1 MLGGSVV
8 LRLKP
13 FTGRIRFAELAHVG
27 VLAGHGAAP
36 PAAGV
41 YRLREGQGLGGGEAR
56 FAHVGVQV
64 LDDGIAVQQRGFGLL
79 HDDAAI
85 GQDAVAIAEEVGL
98 EQAFRRAY
106 RVGGIHNDHVHA
118 AVFTVAHVLHAVFEQ
133 QLGAAVA
140 VGLAQFRE
148 VFLGIAGDHFVD
160 VDLGGFFHAGVTQ
173 HFTQGAAVAATDDD
187 DALGVGVA
195 EQHRVRHH
203 LVVEEVVA
211 GGEHGGAIDGHQVT
225 EGVGFPHLD
234 VLILGLHFFQL
245 LFQAQAESGAGGVE
259 VLVKPVVFGAAHGG
273 S

>member
-1 MLGGSVV
+1 
-8 LRLKP
+8 
-13 FTGRIRFAELAHVG
+13 
-27 VLAGHGAAP
+27 
-36 PAAGV
+36 
-41 YRLREGQGLGGGEAR
+41 
-56 FAHVGVQV
+56 VQV
-64 LDDGIAVQQRGFGLL
+64 FDDGVAVQQRGFGLL
-79 HDDAAI
+79 HDDAAF
-85 GQDAVAIAEEVGL
+85 GQYAVAIAEEVGL
-98 EQAFRRAY
+98 EQAFRRAH
-106 RVGGIHNDHVHA
+106 RVGGVHDDHVHA
-118 AVFTVAHVLHAVFEQ
+118 AVVTVAHVLHAVFEQ

-211 GGEHGGAIDGHQVT
+211 GGEHGGAINGHQVA

-245 LFQAQAESGAGGVE
+245 LFEAKAEGGAGGVE

-273 S
+273 FQWSGVGGVMVLRHASMTSHKKTVPPWGWCLWEAMLASRMSCHSRLDCKTSGLTVKA